1 MLNEMNR
8 TENPLSQTFVALD
21 LETTGLDSAKDTIIE
36 IGAVKF
42 VGDEIIDSFQ
52 TFINPGRTIPEFVQ
66 RLTGISPNQVR
77 RAPFFSSIVA
87 ELESFLGPYPIIGH
101 NISFDLRFLE
111 SHGLPL
117 RNPNY
122 DTWDLAS
129 IFLPN
134 SNEYSLSYL
143 SQLLGINHND
153 AHRAL
158 ADAQATRGV
167 FLTLLKKAA
176 GMDPNLVGSIN
187 NQAIKSHWAV
197 STLLDG
203 LLTDNQNQT
212 VRPLGMTG
220 LDLDNLSSRLFHKER
235 PRTPS
240 TLSTIT
246 EHQIETLLSSGGPFT
261 QKFSGFENRPEQVEM
276 LRATTQAIFR
286 GNHLI
291 VEGGT
296 GVGKSMAYLLPAVL
310 FSASTGNRVVIS
322 TNTINLQE
330 QLLNKDI
337 PILKKILESARLIDE
352 DLIQAAPLKGRSNYL
367 CLRRW
372 DYLSKSDAPSID
384 EARLLGKTSVWLQ
397 ETSSGDRSE
406 INLGPRDIFGWNK
419 ISAGEKTWCPG
430 LKDGETCFLR
440 SAREKAE
447 QAHIVVV
454 NHALLLS
461 DLAHGGTL
469 IPDYKH
475 LIVDEAHHLE
485 DEATRQ
491 FGFQVGQEHLVEE
504 AEQLSRLTNQLQL
517 YLATSENLP
526 SGTRTQGDLALAEVQ
541 SITPRLRETW
551 GRLWSASE
559 QFLTKVSESKPDD
572 SLQLLLTTSIRTHPA
587 WNELVLT
594 WENMEVVFTQA
605 VNRIAQIH
613 KFLESNDLGFIEDK
627 NTLALESSRIMDDF
641 EQLNQRL
648 KSILGQPD
656 DKNINWIS
664 RHQQTGALQFH
675 SAPLDISPIIS
686 DDLLADKESVIFTS
700 ATLAT
705 EGNFGYFRSQTG
717 IPDESKE
724 LLVGSPFDYQ
734 KAALLL
740 IPEDMPPPSADGYL
754 SAMSR
759 VLIDLGKSLRGSTL
773 ALFTSYSNL
782 RSVSQLIREPLM
794 ADGIQVLA
802 QSIDGS
808 PQQLMRRF
816 QENPESVLLGTS
828 SFWEGV
834 DFTGNI
840 LKSLVLTRL
849 PFQVPTDPIVKAR
862 SDQYP
867 DAFQQYSVP
876 QAVLKFRQ
884 GIGRLIRNKEDKGTI
899 VVLDKRITGRSYG
912 QAFLRSI
919 PPCNL
924 QPSTQ
929 ATVGTLAAR
938 WIRDGNAI

>member
-1 MLNEMNR
+1 MLAEMNS

-21 LETTGLDSAKDTIIE
+21 LETTGLDSARDTIIE

-42 VGDEIIDSFQ
+42 AGDEIIDSFQ
-52 TFINPGRTIPEFVQ
+52 TFVNPGRTIPEFVQ

-77 RAPFFSSIVA
+77 RAPFFNSIA
-87 ELESFLGPYPIIGH
+87 SELESFLGPYPIIGH

-117 RNPNY
+117 KNPNY

-129 IFLPN
+129 MFLPG

-143 SQLLGINHND
+143 SQSLGINHND

-167 FLTLLKKAA
+167 FLTLVKKAA
-176 GMDPNLVGSIN
+176 GMDPNLISSIN
-187 NQAIKSHWAV
+187 NQALKSGWSI

-203 LLTDNQNQT
+203 LLKDNQN
-212 VRPLGMTG
+212 GMSATPG
-220 LDLDNLSSRLFHKER
+220 MARFDLENLSSRLFHKEKA
-235 PRTPS
+235 RTPS
-240 TLSTIT
+240 NLYNIT
-246 EHQIETLLSSGGPFT
+246 ERQIETLLGPDGPFT
-261 QKFSGFENRPEQVEM
+261 QTFSGFENRPEQVQM
-276 LRATTQAIFR
+276 LQATTQAIY
-286 GNHLI
+286 NSSNLI

-310 FSASTGNRVVIS
+310 FAASTGNRVVIS

-337 PILKKILESARLIDE
+337 PILAKVLESAGLINKGM
-352 DLIQAAPLKGRSNYL
+352 IQAAPLKGRSNYL

-372 DYLSKSDAPSID
+372 DYLSKSDTTSID

-406 INLGPRDIFGWNK
+406 INLGPRDVFAWNK

-447 QAHIVVV
+447 QAHIIVV

-469 IPDYKH
+469 IPDYKY

-491 FGFQVGQEHLVEE
+491 FGFQVGH
-504 AEQLSRLTNQLQL
+504 EQLIEETDQLNRLTNQIQL
-517 YLATSENLP
+517 SLATSDNQA
-526 SGTRTQGDLALAEVQ
+526 SGTRIQGELALSEIQ
-541 SITPRLRETW
+541 SITPRLRESW
-551 GRLWSASE
+551 GRLWAVSE
-559 QFLTKVSESKPDD
+559 QFISKISESRPDD
-572 SLQLLLTTSIRTHPA
+572 NLQLLLTVALRAHPA
-587 WNELVLT
+587 WDDLVLA
-594 WENMEVVFTQA
+594 WENMEVVITQA
-605 VNRIAQIH
+605 VNRITQIH
-613 KFLESNDLGFIEDK
+613 KFLESNDLDFIEDK
-627 NTLALESSRIMDDF
+627 NTLTLESARIIDNF
-641 EQLNQRL
+641 EQLNNRL
-648 KSILGQPD
+648 KSILGQPA
-656 DKNINWIS
+656 DKNINWVS
-664 RHQQTGALQFH
+664 RHQQTGDLQFH
-675 SAPLDISPIIS
+675 SAPLDVSPIIS
-686 DDLLADKESVIFTS
+686 EDLLSDKESVVFTS

-717 IPDESKE
+717 LPENSEE

-759 VLIDLGKSLRGSTL
+759 VLVDLGKSLKGGTL

-794 ADGIQVLA
+794 AEGIQVLA

-816 QENPESVLLGTS
+816 QENPDSVLLGTS

-840 LKSLVLTRL
+840 LKALVLTRL

-862 SDQYP
+862 SDQYA

-884 GIGRLIRNKEDKGTI
+884 GIGRLIRNKEDKGAI

-912 QAFLRSI
+912 QSFLRSI

-938 WIRDGNAI
+938 WIRNNHAV